1 MRCRGRERGA
11 REASLAAAAQ
21 SASTRRSA
29 LRVVR
34 RRAAD
39 FVHRASQDCRLGRST
54 RGVTPSRKAGFHGRV
69 RASTPAPLQNA
80 ARCPGPLPPPTIAA
94 GRRLLR
100 QTRERDMTWRERA
113 TLTPP
118 CRSAAVRGCGFRR
131 RGRVSQADAE
141 VEASYEGG
149 IAAGKG
155 AGASHRGPAEEE
167 LVTRRAAFP
176 RVASN
181 VIKIPNPRTL
191 ILARRASSSCTAAA
205 LYTAAAP
212 SNRSPQSLIHRAAS
226 SKPSAGRALHAHWP
240 RLPRALSEKPGF
252 AAKAST
258 SQRSSSRC
266 PRLSRLWIRN
276 HHGRG

>member
-1 MRCRGRERGA
+1 MRCQGRERGA
-11 REASLAAAAQ
+11 REASLAASAQ

-29 LRVVR
+29 LLVVR

-39 FVHRASQDCRLGRST
+39 FAHRASQDCRLGRST
-54 RGVTPSRKAGFHGRV
+54 RGGTPSRKAGSHGRV

-80 ARCPGPLPPPTIAA
+80 GITA

-100 QTRERDMTWRERA
+100 QTRERNMTWRERA
-113 TLTPP
+113 TLIPP
-118 CRSAAVRGCGFRR
+118 CRSAAARGCGFRR
-131 RGRVSQADAE
+131 RGRVSQAEAE
-141 VEASYEGG
+141 VEVAHEGG
-149 IAAGKG
+149 VAAGEG

-167 LVTRRAAFP
+167 LDAVTRRAAFP

-266 PRLSRLWIRN
+266 PRLSRLWLRN

>member
-1 MRCRGRERGA
+1 MRCQGRERGA

-39 FVHRASQDCRLGRST
+39 FVNRASQDCRLGRST

-80 ARCPGPLPPPTIAA
+80 GITA

-100 QTRERDMTWRERA
+100 QTRERNMTWRERA
-113 TLTPP
+113 TLIPP
-118 CRSAAVRGCGFRR
+118 CRSAAARGCGFRR
-131 RGRVSQADAE
+131 RGRVSQAEAE
-141 VEASYEGG
+141 VEVAHEGG
-149 IAAGKG
+149 VAAGEG

-167 LVTRRAAFP
+167 LDAVTRRAAFP

-212 SNRSPQSLIHRAAS
+212 WNRKQGPAEPHPPRSLVQALGGTCSACS
-226 SKPSAGRALHAHWP
+226 SAQET
-240 RLPRALSEKPGF
+240 RALSEKPGF

-266 PRLSRLWIRN
+266 PRLSRLWLRN